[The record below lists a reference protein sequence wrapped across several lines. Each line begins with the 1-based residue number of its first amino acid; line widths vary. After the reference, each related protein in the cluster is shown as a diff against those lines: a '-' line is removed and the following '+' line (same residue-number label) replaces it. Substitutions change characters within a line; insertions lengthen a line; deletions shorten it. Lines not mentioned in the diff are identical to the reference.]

1 VHAAMRAVIATMGV
15 RFSHNLVR
23 HLSTDDA

>member
-1 VHAAMRAVIATMGV
+1 VHAAMRAVIATMGT

-23 HLSTDDA
+23 HLARDDA